1 MAFICVRLDSNVVG
15 IEPAAHIRQVQRAG
29 RLVGTLV
36 VASEA
41 LVVALEAS

>member
-1 MAFICVRLDSNVVG
+1 MG

-29 RLVGTLV
+29 RLVDMLV

-41 LVVALEAS
+41 LEAS